1 MSKMDLLNKARN
13 LTHEITLHKKPTL
26 TSDTIGLYID
36 NLNEEEISLD
46 AFSLEE
52 DIITNVLVK
61 ESANIPFPLDI
72 DCEALLDTIL
82 NRKAENTLES
92 INTPL
97 SVDDLKRFLRF
108 YMDQRPREIQNLE
121 KQMEDDVRH
130 FLFTNVVEYASCT
143 IDWERPDSTPRLIK
157 DKDGYRFHALVYLN
171 SKSKGKES
179 GLFIVNYNP
188 KFNEFRPA
196 LATVNEPLAEVTLRF
211 TLPD

>member
-1 MSKMDLLNKARN
+1 MNEMDLLNKARD
-13 LTHEITLHKKPTL
+13 LTYEITLHKKPTL
-26 TSDTIGLYID
+26 TSETIDLYID
-36 NLNEEEISLD
+36 NLNEEEISSD
-46 AFSLEE
+46 EFSLEE

-72 DCEALLDTIL
+72 DCEGVLDMIL

-143 IDWERPDSTPRLIK
+143 IDWEQPDSTPRLIK
-157 DKDGYRFHALVYLN
+157 DENGYRFHAFVYLN
-171 SKSKGKES
+171 NEPKEEGS
-179 GLFIVNYNP
+179 SLFILNYNP
-188 KFNEFRPA
+188 KFSEFRPA
-196 LATVNEPLAEVTLRF
+196 LDTINEPLAEVTLRF
-211 TLPD
+211 TLTN